1 MDAKDFKE
9 ISMIQFNTLTL
20 ITGPMFSGK
29 STELIRCVEKY
40 IIGGYKVLVI
50 KPGKDTRQRY
60 VKSRFG
66 KELECK
72 QAEHADDIVSMAE
85 PYEVVAIDEAQFLPG
100 IHHCVDK
107 LLKNGKRVFVAG
119 LDVQSEG
126 KWFGDVFALLAW
138 ASEVIKL
145 TAVCEDCK
153 NDSAIRTVIRNGPQG
168 DGGIGN
174 AEKYK
179 PVCITCFQKYQ

>member
-1 MDAKDFKE
+1 
-9 ISMIQFNTLTL
+9 MIQFNTLTL
-20 ITGPMFSGK
+20 ITGPMFAGK
-29 STELIRCVEKY
+29 STELIRRVEKY
-40 IIGGYKVLVI
+40 ILGGYKVLAV
-50 KPGKDTRQRY
+50 KPGVDTRQRFI
-60 VKSRFG
+60 KSRLG
-66 KELECK
+66 KELECR
-72 QAEHADDIVSMAE
+72 QVENVNALLDMAE
-85 PYEVVAIDEAQFLPG
+85 SYEVVAVDEAQFLPG

-107 LLKNGKRVFVAG
+107 LLRGGKKVFVAG

-138 ASEVIKL
+138 ASEVVKL
-145 TAVCEDCK
+145 TAICEDCK

-168 DGGIGN
+168 DGGIGD